1 MKAEILCVGTE
12 ILLGDI
18 VNTNA
23 VFLAQELARMGIS
36 VYHQSVVGD
45 NSQRLK
51 SCLQHSLEQ
60 SDLVITTGGLGP
72 TYDDLTKET
81 VADLFGLEMELN
93 EESMRD
99 IRAYFEKL
107 NRPMTDNNIK
117 QAMMPKGAIILKNEN
132 GTAPGL
138 IVEGK
143 GKAVVLLPGP
153 PREMKPMFLHGVLPY
168 LSRYIQGTFV
178 SHNIHVFGIG
188 EAQVESM
195 LRDRMEALTNPTI
208 APYAKEGEMLLRITA
223 GAETPEKADAMI
235 SPLIEEI
242 CGLLGEHVYGVD
254 VGYLQTAVVQEL
266 SKRHLHI
273 ATAESCTGG
282 LISKRITE
290 VSGSSQVFDCGV
302 CSYANQIKQRIVGVS
317 EETLARFGAVSRQ
330 TAAEMAAGIRR
341 LSHADIGI
349 STTGIAGPGGGTP
362 EKPVGLVYVGVD
374 CPWHQEVLEL
384 KLSRDFPEERE
395 LIRWLASSHALYLA
409 LQTIRKYSK
418 QV

>member
-1 MKAEILCVGTE
+1 
-12 ILLGDI
+12 
-18 VNTNA
+18 
-23 VFLAQELARMGIS
+23 
-36 VYHQSVVGD
+36 
-45 NSQRLK
+45 
-51 SCLQHSLEQ
+51 
-60 SDLVITTGGLGP
+60 
-72 TYDDLTKET
+72 
-81 VADLFGLEMELN
+81 
-93 EESMRD
+93 
-99 IRAYFEKL
+99 
-107 NRPMTDNNIK
+107 
-117 QAMMPKGAIILKNEN
+117 
-132 GTAPGL
+132 
-138 IVEGK
+138 
-143 GKAVVLLPGP
+143 
-153 PREMKPMFLHGVLPY
+153 MFLHGVLPY

-254 VGYLQTAVVQEL
+254 VGALQTAVVQEL

-349 STTGIAGPGGGTP
+349 STTGIAGPGGGTR

>member
-93 EESMRD
+93 EESLRD
-99 IRAYFEKL
+99 IRAYFKKL

-254 VGYLQTAVVQEL
+254 VGSLQTAVVQEL

-302 CSYANQIKQRIVGVS
+302 CSYANEIKQRIVGVS

>member
-93 EESMRD
+93 EESLRD
-99 IRAYFEKL
+99 IRAYFKKL

-168 LSRYIQGTFV
+168 LSRYIQGTFI

-254 VGYLQTAVVQEL
+254 VGSLQTAVVQEL

-302 CSYANQIKQRIVGVS
+302 CSYANEIKQRIVGVS

>member
-93 EESMRD
+93 EESLRD
-99 IRAYFEKL
+99 IRAYFKKL

-254 VGYLQTAVVQEL
+254 VGSLQTAVVQEL

-302 CSYANQIKQRIVGVS
+302 CSYANEIKQRIVGVS

-362 EKPVGLVYVGVD
+362 EKPVGLIYVGVD

>member
-168 LSRYIQGTFV
+168 LSRYIQGTFI

-254 VGYLQTAVVQEL
+254 VGSLQTAVVQEL

-302 CSYANQIKQRIVGVS
+302 CSYANEIKQRIVGVS

>member
-195 LRDRMEALTNPTI
+195 LRGRMEALTNPTI

-254 VGYLQTAVVQEL
+254 VGSLQTAVVQEL